1 LFWQRD
7 DLFEIQQLI
16 VEAGGPAPE
25 TLGVWDKNL
34 SKYMNNVLAYAND
47 SRSWEVD
54 MESGLSMQN
63 QWRSALNEYKL
74 QNESGT
80 QLSEILTT
88 LGYSGV
94 NKPKPSASEAKA
106 KVDSLYGE
114 LGLKATARDY
124 KDIGEAFIELST
136 QAEARQAEIESKAVG
151 LKDLLL
157 GTTKFV
163 SSPPSPETPEGIE
176 YQKAVNEGRVL
187 ETSTGIYIVPTAE
200 SLAEE
205 KQIPEAIDV
214 DGKLREMVESRDA
227 TRIQGVQD
235 RDAQRENA
243 TLFKSNFLT
252 TARTGLG

>member
-1 LFWQRD
+1 
-7 DLFEIQQLI
+7 
-16 VEAGGPAPE
+16 
-25 TLGVWDKNL
+25 
-34 SKYMNNVLAYAND
+34 M
-47 SRSWEVD
+47 
-54 MESGLSMQN
+54 
-63 QWRSALNEYKL
+63 
-74 QNESGT
+74 
-80 QLSEILTT
+80 
-88 LGYSGV
+88 
-94 NKPKPSASEAKA
+94 
-106 KVDSLYGE
+106 
-114 LGLKATARDY
+114 
-124 KDIGEAFIELST
+124 
-136 QAEARQAEIESKAVG
+136 
-151 LKDLLL
+151 
-157 GTTKFV
+157 

-176 YQKAVNEGRVL
+176 YQQAVNEGRVL